1 MSSRTALALI
11 LLFLTS
17 CHSHLTTMRRLD
29 LLVTAAAQLC
39 PKGALEKPTQT
50 KLLDCRRADTCLR
63 PVAAAQHAHQDAL
76 LAMSRMEDSAGLRL
90 AAEAATAGAIAS
102 CRVVG
107 ITGEV
112 VKASAAVAPVPMPV
126 VMPVAVPASAPA
138 ASASVPAN
146 PVPTATPTPA
156 PVTPAIAPVVPAPT
170 PAPTSTPAPVPTS
183 AAQPAQPAPTAPTL
197 AP

>member
-17 CHSHLTTMRRLD
+17 CHSHLTAMQRLD

-107 ITGEV
+107 IVGGAISV
-112 VKASAAVAPVPMPV
+112 APAVAAVAAPTVPVAPAKPVP
-126 VMPVAVPASAPA
+126 A
-138 ASASVPAN
+138 
-146 PVPTATPTPA
+146 ATPTPA
-156 PVTPAIAPVVPAPT
+156 PAAPIVAPVVPAPT
-170 PAPTSTPAPVPTS
+170 PTPTPTPAPAPVPVP
-183 AAQPAQPAPTAPTL
+183 QPAQPAVPVVPTTPTPAP
-197 AP
+197 

>member
-17 CHSHLTTMRRLD
+17 CHSHLTAMQRLD

-76 LAMSRMEDSAGLRL
+76 LAMSRMEDSSGLRL
-90 AAEAATAGAIAS
+90 AAEATTAGAIAS

-107 ITGEV
+107 IVGGV
-112 VKASAAVAPVPMPV
+112 AVPAAPALASPVAPVPVVPV
-126 VMPVAVPASAPA
+126 TPTVPVA
-138 ASASVPAN
+138 PAN
-146 PVPTATPTPA
+146 PVPTAPPTPA
-156 PVTPAIAPVVPAPT
+156 PVASAVAPVVPAPT
-170 PAPTSTPAPVPTS
+170 PAPAPTPTPAPTPAPAS
-183 AAQPAQPAPTAPTL
+183 APQPAPTTPTPAP
-197 AP
+197 

>member
-17 CHSHLTTMRRLD
+17 CHSHLTAMQRLD

-90 AAEAATAGAIAS
+90 AAEAATVGAIAS

-107 ITGEV
+107 ITDGV
-112 VKASAAVAPVPMPV
+112 VKASAPV
-126 VMPVAVPASAPA
+126 VPAPAPASVTA
-138 ASASVPAN
+138 ALAPAN
-146 PVPTATPTPA
+146 PVPAVAPTSA
-156 PVTPAIAPVVPAPT
+156 PVMPVVAPVVPAPT
-170 PAPTSTPAPVPTS
+170 PAPAPAPAPVP
-183 AAQPAQPAPTAPTL
+183 QPAQPTVPAVPTTPTPAP
-197 AP
+197 

>member
-17 CHSHLTTMRRLD
+17 CHSHLTAMQRLD

-76 LAMSRMEDSAGLRL
+76 LAMSRLEDSSGLRL

-107 ITGEV
+107 IVGGV
-112 VKASAAVAPVPMPV
+112 AVPVPVAPVVPV
-126 VMPVAVPASAPA
+126 VPA
-138 ASASVPAN
+138 APAN

-156 PVTPAIAPVVPAPT
+156 PATVPVAAPAAPVVPAPT
-170 PAPTSTPAPVPTS
+170 LASTPAP
-183 AAQPAQPAPTAPTL
+183 AASPQPAPAPQPAVPTQPTTPTP

>member
-17 CHSHLTTMRRLD
+17 CHSHLTAMQRLD

-63 PVAAAQHAHQDAL
+63 PVAVAQHAHQDAL
-76 LAMSRMEDSAGLRL
+76 LAMSRLEDSSGLRL

-107 ITGEV
+107 IVGGT
-112 VKASAAVAPVPMPV
+112 VAPVPALPVAPAVSVVPV
-126 VMPVAVPASAPA
+126 VPTA
-138 ASASVPAN
+138 PAN
-146 PVPTATPTPA
+146 PGPAATPTPA
-156 PVTPAIAPVVPAPT
+156 PVAPTVAPVVPAPT
-170 PAPTSTPAPVPTS
+170 PTPTPTPAPNP
-183 AAQPAQPAPTAPTL
+183 APQPAQPTVPVTPTAPTP

>member
-17 CHSHLTTMRRLD
+17 CHSHLTAMQRLD

-76 LAMSRMEDSAGLRL
+76 LAMSRLEDSAGLRL

-107 ITGEV
+107 IVGGAAAPAV
-112 VKASAAVAPVPMPV
+112 ASPVAPVPAAP
-126 VMPVAVPASAPA
+126 VPA
-138 ASASVPAN
+138 VPAN
-146 PVPTATPTPA
+146 PMPTATPTPA
-156 PVTPAIAPVVPAPT
+156 PVAPTLAPVAPVPAPT
-170 PAPTSTPAPVPTS
+170 PTPALVPQPTQPAVPTPAP
-183 AAQPAQPAPTAPTL
+183 
-197 AP
+197 

>member
-1 MSSRTALALI
+1 MSSRIALALI

-17 CHSHLTTMRRLD
+17 CHSHLTAMQRLD

-39 PKGALEKPTQT
+39 PKGTLEKPTQT
-50 KLLDCRRADTCLR
+50 KLLNCRRADTCLR

-107 ITGEV
+107 IVSGAV
-112 VKASAAVAPVPMPV
+112 SATPAVPVAPVPVAP
-126 VMPVAVPASAPA
+126 AVPV
-138 ASASVPAN
+138 VPAN
-146 PVPTATPTPA
+146 PVPTATITPA
-156 PVTPAIAPVVPAPT
+156 PATVPVAAPVVAPVVPAPT
-170 PAPTSTPAPVPTS
+170 PAPAPAPTPVP
-183 AAQPAQPAPTAPTL
+183 QPTQPTAPTP

>member
-17 CHSHLTTMRRLD
+17 CHSHLTAMQRLD
-29 LLVTAAAQLC
+29 LLVSAAQQLC

-107 ITGEV
+107 IVGGV
-112 VKASAAVAPVPMPV
+112 AVPVPVAPVVPV
-126 VMPVAVPASAPA
+126 VPA
-138 ASASVPAN
+138 APAN

-156 PVTPAIAPVVPAPT
+156 PATVPVAAPAAPVVPAPT
-170 PAPTSTPAPVPTS
+170 LASTPAP
-183 AAQPAQPAPTAPTL
+183 AASPQPAPAPQPAVPTQPTTPTP

>member
-17 CHSHLTTMRRLD
+17 CHSHLTAMRRLD

-107 ITGEV
+107 IVGG
-112 VKASAAVAPVPMPV
+112 AAPTAPAVATPVAPVP
-126 VMPVAVPASAPA
+126 A
-138 ASASVPAN
+138 APAN

-156 PVTPAIAPVVPAPT
+156 PIAPVVAPVVPTPTSAPTPTPAPAPVPQPAQPTVPTAPTAPT
-170 PAPTSTPAPVPTS
+170 PAP
-183 AAQPAQPAPTAPTL
+183 
-197 AP
+197 

>member
-1 MSSRTALALI
+1 MHRVAALFVALLLTACHAN
-11 LLFLTS
+11 LTA
-17 CHSHLTTMRRLD
+17 MQRLD

-107 ITGEV
+107 ITGGV
-112 VKASAAVAPVPMPV
+112 VKAPVAVAPVV
-126 VMPVAVPASAPA
+126 PVAVPASAPA
-138 ASASVPAN
+138 APASALAN
-146 PVPTATPTPA
+146 PVPAVAPTSA
-156 PVTPAIAPVVPAPT
+156 PVTPVVAPVVPAST
-170 PAPTSTPAPVPTS
+170 PAPTSTPAPVPAL

>member
-17 CHSHLTTMRRLD
+17 CHSHLTAMQRLD

-76 LAMSRMEDSAGLRL
+76 LAMSRLEDSSGLRL

-107 ITGEV
+107 IVGGT
-112 VKASAAVAPVPMPV
+112 VAPVPALPVAPAVSVVPV
-126 VMPVAVPASAPA
+126 VPTA
-138 ASASVPAN
+138 PAN
-146 PVPTATPTPA
+146 PVPTAPPTPA
-156 PVTPAIAPVVPAPT
+156 PVASAVAPVVPAPT
-170 PAPTSTPAPVPTS
+170 PAPAPTPTPAPTPAPAS
-183 AAQPAQPAPTAPTL
+183 APQPAPTTPTPAP
-197 AP
+197 

>member
-11 LLFLTS
+11 LLFFTS
-17 CHSHLTTMRRLD
+17 CHSHLTAMQRLD

-50 KLLDCRRADTCLR
+50 KLLNCNRANTCLR

-76 LAMSRMEDSAGLRL
+76 LAMSRMADSAGLRL

-107 ITGEV
+107 IVGGT
-112 VKASAAVAPVPMPV
+112 AAPVPAGTVAPVPVAP
-126 VMPVAVPASAPA
+126 AVPV
-138 ASASVPAN
+138 VPAN
-146 PVPTATPTPA
+146 PMPAATPTPA
-156 PVTPAIAPVVPAPT
+156 PVAPAVTPAVAPVAPVAPVVPAPAPTPT
-170 PAPTSTPAPVPTS
+170 PAPAPA
-183 AAQPAQPAPTAPTL
+183 AAAAPAQPTAPTP

>member
-17 CHSHLTTMRRLD
+17 CHSHLTAMQRLD

-39 PKGALEKPTQT
+39 PKGTLEKPTQT

-76 LAMSRMEDSAGLRL
+76 LAVSRLEDSAGLRL

-107 ITGEV
+107 IVGGAV
-112 VKASAAVAPVPMPV
+112 PALPAVASPVAPVTTAPAVPVAPV
-126 VMPVAVPASAPA
+126 VAPVVTVPTPAPAS
-138 ASASVPAN
+138 
-146 PVPTATPTPA
+146 TPTPA
-156 PVTPAIAPVVPAPT
+156 AP
-170 PAPTSTPAPVPTS
+170 
-183 AAQPAQPAPTAPTL
+183 QPAQPTVPTASTAPT
-197 AP
+197 PTP

>member
-17 CHSHLTTMRRLD
+17 CHSHLTAMQRLD

-76 LAMSRMEDSAGLRL
+76 LAMSRMEDSSGLRL

-107 ITGEV
+107 IVGG
-112 VKASAAVAPVPMPV
+112 AVAPVPVVPV
-126 VMPVAVPASAPA
+126 VPVVPAA
-138 ASASVPAN
+138 PAN

-156 PVTPAIAPVVPAPT
+156 PATVPVAAPAAPVVPAPT
-170 PAPTSTPAPVPTS
+170 LASTPAP
-183 AAQPAQPAPTAPTL
+183 AASPQPAPAPQPAVPTQPTTPTP

>member
-1 MSSRTALALI
+1 MSSRIALALI

-17 CHSHLTTMRRLD
+17 CHSHLTAMQRLD

-39 PKGALEKPTQT
+39 PKGTLEKPTQT
-50 KLLDCRRADTCLR
+50 KLLNCRRADTCLR

-107 ITGEV
+107 IV
-112 VKASAAVAPVPMPV
+112 VAG
-126 VMPVAVPASAPA
+126 AVPASPAVVSPAPVA
-138 ASASVPAN
+138 PVALVVPAN
-146 PVPTATPTPA
+146 PVPT
-156 PVTPAIAPVVPAPT
+156 VTPIAPAVPAPT
-170 PAPTSTPAPVPTS
+170 PASAPASAPAPASVP
-183 AAQPAQPAPTAPTL
+183 QPAQPAP
-197 AP
+197 